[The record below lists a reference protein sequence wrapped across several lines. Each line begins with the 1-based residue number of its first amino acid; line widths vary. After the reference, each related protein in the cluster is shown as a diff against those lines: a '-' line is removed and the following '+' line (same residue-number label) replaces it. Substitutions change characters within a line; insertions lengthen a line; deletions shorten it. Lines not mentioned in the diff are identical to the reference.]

1 MIDLFGNTEK
11 QSRIYRRDSVGRFAG
26 AKQAIYER
34 ALREA
39 AMYKQLY
46 LKELSRSRGIAKIL
60 RIKDELIN
68 KLINENINF
77 NK

>member
-1 MIDLFGNTEK
+1 MDLFGNTVRK
-11 QSRIYRRDSVGRFAG
+11 SRIYRRDSVGRFSG
-26 AKQAIYER
+26 AKQAIYEN

-60 RIKDELIN
+60 RIKDELIK
-68 KLINENINF
+68 KLHENI
-77 NK
+77 K

>member
-1 MIDLFGNTEK
+1 MDLFGKVEK

-26 AKQAIYER
+26 AKQAIYEN

-46 LKELSRSRGIAKIL
+46 LKELSRSCGIAKMI
-60 RIKDELIN
+60 RIKDELIK
-68 KLINENINF
+68 KLHEDI
-77 NK
+77 K

>member
-1 MIDLFGNTEK
+1 MDLFGKVEK
-11 QSRIYRRDSVGRFAG
+11 QSLIYRRDSVGRFAG
-26 AKQAIYER
+26 AKQAIYEK

-46 LKELSRSRGIAKIL
+46 LKELSRNRGIAKMI

-68 KLINENINF
+68 KLRNE
-77 NK
+77 K

>member
-1 MIDLFGNTEK
+1 MDLFGKAEK
-11 QSRIYRRDSVGRFAG
+11 QSRIYRRDSVGRYAG
-26 AKQAIYER
+26 AKQAIYEN

-46 LKELSRSRGIAKIL
+46 LKELSRSRGVAKML

-68 KLINENINF
+68 KIRNENI
-77 NK
+77 K

>member
-1 MIDLFGNTEK
+1 MDLFGKTEK

-26 AKQAIYER
+26 AKQAIYEN

-46 LKELSRSRGIAKIL
+46 LKELSRNRGIAKMI
-60 RIKDELIN
+60 RIKDELIK
-68 KLINENINF
+68 KLHENIR
-77 NK
+77 

>member
-1 MIDLFGNTEK
+1 MDLFGNTEK

-26 AKQAIYER
+26 AKQAIYEK
-34 ALREA
+34 ALRDA

-46 LKELSRSRGIAKIL
+46 LNELSRSRGIAKMI

-68 KLINENINF
+68 KLRNE
-77 NK
+77 K

>member
-1 MIDLFGNTEK
+1 MDLFGKVEK

-26 AKQAIYER
+26 AKQAIYEN

-68 KLINENINF
+68 KLRNKNI
-77 NK
+77 K

>member
-1 MIDLFGNTEK
+1 MDLFGQTEK

-26 AKQAIYER
+26 AKQSIYEI

-60 RIKDELIN
+60 RIKDELIK
-68 KLINENINF
+68 KLHENIR
-77 NK
+77 

>member
-1 MIDLFGNTEK
+1 MDLFGNAEK

-26 AKQAIYER
+26 ARQAIYDN

-39 AMYKQLY
+39 AMYKRLY

-60 RIKDELIN
+60 RIKDELIK
-68 KLINENINF
+68 KLHENIR
-77 NK
+77 

>member
-11 QSRIYRRDSVGRFAG
+11 QSRIYRRDSVGRFAD
-26 AKQAIYER
+26 AKHAIYEK

-46 LKELSRSRGIAKIL
+46 LKELSRSRGISKIL

-68 KLINENINF
+68 KLRNENI
-77 NK
+77 K

>member
-1 MIDLFGNTEK
+1 MDLFGNAEK

-26 AKQAIYER
+26 AEQAIYEK

-46 LKELSRSRGIAKIL
+46 IKELSRSRGIANMI

-68 KLINENINF
+68 KLRNE
-77 NK
+77 K

>member
-1 MIDLFGNTEK
+1 MDLFGNTEK

-68 KLINENINF
+68 KFRNENINF

>member
-1 MIDLFGNTEK
+1 MDLFGKVEK

-26 AKQAIYER
+26 AKQAIYEN

-46 LKELSRSRGIAKIL
+46 LKELSRNRGVAKMI
-60 RIKDELIN
+60 RIKDELIK
-68 KLINENINF
+68 KLHENIG
-77 NK
+77 

>member
-1 MIDLFGNTEK
+1 MDLFGNAEK

-26 AKQAIYER
+26 AKQAIYEN

-46 LKELSRSRGIAKIL
+46 LKELSRSRGVAKMI
-60 RIKDELIN
+60 RIKDELIK
-68 KLINENINF
+68 KLHENIR
-77 NK
+77 

>member
-1 MIDLFGNTEK
+1 MDLFGNTEK

-26 AKQAIYER
+26 AKQAIYEK
-34 ALREA
+34 ALRDA

-46 LKELSRSRGIAKIL
+46 LKELSRSRGIAKMI

-68 KLINENINF
+68 KLRNE
-77 NK
+77 K

>member
-1 MIDLFGNTEK
+1 MDLFGNTEK

-26 AKQAIYER
+26 AKQAIYEN

-46 LKELSRSRGIAKIL
+46 LNELSRSRGVAKMI
-60 RIKDELIN
+60 RIKDELIK
-68 KLINENINF
+68 KLYENIR
-77 NK
+77 

>member
-1 MIDLFGNTEK
+1 MIDLFGNSEK

-26 AKQAIYER
+26 AKQAIYEK

-46 LKELSRSRGIAKIL
+46 LKELSRSRGISKII

-68 KLINENINF
+68 KLRNKNI
-77 NK
+77 K

>member
-1 MIDLFGNTEK
+1 MDLFGNAEK

-26 AKQAIYER
+26 AKHAMYEK

-46 LKELSRSRGIAKIL
+46 LKELSRSRGISKIL
-60 RIKDELIN
+60 RIKDELIK
-68 KLINENINF
+68 KLHENI
-77 NK
+77 K

>member
-1 MIDLFGNTEK
+1 MDLFGNTEK

-26 AKQAIYER
+26 SKQAIYEK

-46 LKELSRSRGIAKIL
+46 LKELSRNRGIAKMI
-60 RIKDELIN
+60 RIKDKKKK
-68 KLINENINF
+68 KLHENIR
-77 NK
+77 

>member
-46 LKELSRSRGIAKIL
+46 LNELSRSRGIAKIL

-68 KLINENINF
+68 KLRNENI
-77 NK
+77 K

>member
-1 MIDLFGNTEK
+1 MDLFGNAEK

-26 AKQAIYER
+26 AKQAIHEN

-46 LKELSRSRGIAKIL
+46 LKELSRNRGIAKMI
-60 RIKDELIN
+60 RIKDELIK
-68 KLINENINF
+68 KLHEDI
-77 NK
+77 K

>member
-1 MIDLFGNTEK
+1 MDLFGNTEK

-26 AKQAIYER
+26 AKHAIYEN

-46 LKELSRSRGIAKIL
+46 LKELSRSRGIAKMI

-68 KLINENINF
+68 KLRNE
-77 NK
+77 K

>member
-1 MIDLFGNTEK
+1 MIDLFGNNEK

-26 AKQAIYER
+26 VKQAIYEK

-46 LKELSRSRGIAKIL
+46 LKELSRSRGIAKMI

-68 KLINENINF
+68 NLK
-77 NK
+77 K

>member
-1 MIDLFGNTEK
+1 MDLFGKAEK

-26 AKQAIYER
+26 DKQAIYEK

-46 LKELSRSRGIAKIL
+46 LKELSRNRGIAKMI
-60 RIKDELIN
+60 RIKDELIK
-68 KLINENINF
+68 KLHKNIR
-77 NK
+77 

>member
-1 MIDLFGNTEK
+1 MDLFGNTEK

-46 LKELSRSRGIAKIL
+46 LKELSRSRGVAKIL

-68 KLINENINF
+68 KFRNENINF

>member
-26 AKQAIYER
+26 AKQAIYDK
-34 ALREA
+34 ALKEA

-68 KLINENINF
+68 KLRNENI
-77 NK
+77 K

>member
-1 MIDLFGNTEK
+1 MDLFGNTERK
-11 QSRIYRRDSVGRFAG
+11 SRIYRRDSVGRFAG
-26 AKQAIYER
+26 AKQAIYEN

-68 KLINENINF
+68 KIRNENI
-77 NK
+77 K